1 MTVGEAIKR
10 INEFALH
17 HAIQEL
23 PNSERTVEAFEMAI
37 DALGLALEDRIKEN
51 ATTIKV
57 IAIQEIDAKD
67 KLKFLITLLKASRI
81 LRANIL
87 IGFIVICSFL
97 FE

>member
-37 DALGLALEDRIKEN
+37 DALEIVSKIVQCGECYYKEEKRIMDEDKLWCRKHHMY
-51 ATTIKV
+51 V
-57 IAIQEIDAKD
+57 IADWFCADGE
-67 KLKFLITLLKASRI
+67 
-81 LRANIL
+81 
-87 IGFIVICSFL
+87 
-97 FE
+97 